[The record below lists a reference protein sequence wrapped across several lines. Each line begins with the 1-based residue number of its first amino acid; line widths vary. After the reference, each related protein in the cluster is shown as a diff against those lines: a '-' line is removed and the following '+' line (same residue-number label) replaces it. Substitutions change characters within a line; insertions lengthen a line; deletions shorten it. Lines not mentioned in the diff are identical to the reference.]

1 MAIYFCVLIL
11 VCFCVLC
18 SVFVFWLYL
27 GLEDEADGADV
38 DQGIENCEGSSFPKS
53 TQKNNFL
60 LKLER
65 GMRDPGK
72 AFREMSRDN
81 VFVSAHIVYML
92 VYVYYNTD
100 DDDDDVKT
108 E

>member
-1 MAIYFCVLIL
+1 MVLMLIRVSRIVRGPPSL
-11 VCFCVLC
+11 NRPRR
-18 SVFVFWLYL
+18 
-27 GLEDEADGADV
+27 
-38 DQGIENCEGSSFPKS
+38 II
-53 TQKNNFL
+53 

-81 VFVSAHIVYML
+81 VFVSAHIVDML
-92 VYVYYNTD
+92 VYVYFNTG

>member
-11 VCFCVLC
+11 VCFCVFC
-18 SVFVFWLYL
+18 SVFVLLLNL
-27 GLEDEADGADV
+27 GQEDEADGADV

-65 GMRDPGK
+65 GMRHPGK

-92 VYVYYNTD
+92 VYYNTD
-100 DDDDDVKT
+100 DDAHDVKT